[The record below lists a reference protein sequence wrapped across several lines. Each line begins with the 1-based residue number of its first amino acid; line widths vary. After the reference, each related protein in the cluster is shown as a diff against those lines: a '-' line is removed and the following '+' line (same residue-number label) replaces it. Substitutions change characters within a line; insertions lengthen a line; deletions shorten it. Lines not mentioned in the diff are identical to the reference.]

1 MVANMRHQ
9 TMRTGGRQNAAPL
22 LWGCVLLIAT
32 AIAWTLLGDASS
44 PAALSALG
52 LVTLLT
58 VVPLLG
64 VRALVAWRRHHPG
77 AALAWI
83 RRALRVRRR
92 YVPSERELLAA
103 LLQLTPARFELAVA
117 RLLPALGFTDV
128 EHTGGAGDLGADIVC
143 QGRDGE
149 RIVVQCKRYAP
160 EHLVG
165 SPEVQQFIG
174 MVAVHHKAARGIFVT
189 TSGYTQ
195 PARDLAGQHPQL
207 TLIDGEGL
215 ARLASRVRRRWR

>member
-1 MVANMRHQ
+1 MTSMRQQ
-9 TMRTGGRQNAAPL
+9 TVRTGGRQNVAPL

-32 AIAWTLLGDASS
+32 AVAWTLLGDARS

-58 VVPLLG
+58 VMPLLG
-64 VRALVAWRRHHPG
+64 IRALMAWRRHHPG
-77 AALAWI
+77 AALAWVQ
-83 RRALRVRRR
+83 RAVRVRRR
-92 YVPSERELLAA
+92 YLPGERELLAA

-128 EHTGGAGDLGADIVC
+128 EHTGGGGDLGADIVC
-143 QGRDGE
+143 RGRNGE

-195 PARDLAGQHPQL
+195 PARDLAAQHPQL
-207 TLIDGEGL
+207 TLIDGAGL
-215 ARLASRVRRRWR
+215 ARLAARVRRRRR